1 MKKAVI
7 STLIIGLLLSVI
19 FLMSS
24 CTLITTSNIIQVLDG
39 YNCKDGR
46 FQYYTFKADVRS
58 SRYLTNPEYENE
70 KYFEFEVDY
79 EYFQQAYSYD
89 DYTYLDGTKRWEG
102 AYSTFNREEFEIIP
116 SSYRL
121 LCENGGYNLLKE
133 GTTVIITVN
142 SFSWTPSWQYPI
154 LSLEID
160 GTVYLDYET
169 GLENYLNYVKA
180 GFKDP

>member
-1 MKKAVI
+1 MKKAVL
-7 STLIIGLLLSVI
+7 STLILSLILAII
-19 FLMSS
+19 FSS
-24 CTLITTSNIIQVLDG
+24 GCALITMSNINQVLDG
-39 YNCKDGR
+39 YACKDGR
-46 FQYYTFKADVRS
+46 YQYYTFKADLRS
-58 SRYLTNPEYENE
+58 SRYLTHPEYKDE

-79 EYFQQAYSYD
+79 DYFKQAYSYD
-89 DYTYLDGTKRWEG
+89 DHTYLDGTKRWEG

-121 LCENGGYNLLKE
+121 LCENGGYDLLQE

-142 SFSWTPSWQYPI
+142 SFSWVPSWQYPI

-169 GLENYLNYVKA
+169 GLQNYLNYVKA